1 MGNTPNSLS
10 PRCNESEESHPQFI
24 FHCKLSQTTLNF
36 ITRLINLNYKF
47 QSPYQINI
55 TDILM
60 GLYNNTHENIK
71 LEIFPILIEVF
82 LRHPSFCRRKAFYK
96 DRYNE
101 INELDKYKGNLIS
114 RFNTLKDKA
123 IELGSKKSFLK
134 KWELLLGQNELLT
147 IQFN

>member
-1 MGNTPNSLS
+1 MGNTPNSLC
-10 PRCNESEESHPQFI
+10 PRCNESEKSHPHFI

-82 LRHPSFCRRKAFYK
+82 LRHLSFCRRKAFYK
-96 DRYNE
+96 DGYNK
-101 INELDKYKGNLIS
+101 INGLDNYKGNLSS
-114 RFNTLKDKA
+114 RFKTCKDKA
-123 IELGSKKSFLK
+123 IELGSEKSFLK
-134 KWELLLGQNELLT
+134 KWELLLD
-147 IQFN
+147 